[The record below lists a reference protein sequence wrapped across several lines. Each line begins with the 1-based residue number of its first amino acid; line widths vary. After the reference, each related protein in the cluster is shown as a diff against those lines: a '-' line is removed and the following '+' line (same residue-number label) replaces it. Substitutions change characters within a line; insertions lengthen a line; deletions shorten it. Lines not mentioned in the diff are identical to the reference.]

1 MENHQTMAVVSMIRH
16 NHQRRLENWLHRIED
31 RLIQS
36 HLISP
41 LQVKHSDML
50 TTWMEFQLMK
60 CTPHHPRI
68 ALDLKVPH
76 LWAIAGSQRLV
87 ERPTKYTIWMS
98 MQILGNPPVRLRH
111 LKLSLVPCLKANSQ
125 QWPRII
131 KESLEYLRE
140 ALKDKW
146 GMNKGNFPISVLMTN
161 GRKKMYTLSHH
172 LPKLEKKE
180 ESKSSH
186 LKNRLNPELISM
198 EARFTENKKTRLL
211 SRWIRIS
218 TELEPNL
225 PRDKVL
231 MPNLVKAEAESK
243 TSKTRTILR
252 GWALNSMVLL
262 DSKVG
267 GETPRLH
274 KKN

>member
-1 MENHQTMAVVSMIRH
+1 
-16 NHQRRLENWLHRIED
+16 
-31 RLIQS
+31 
-36 HLISP
+36 
-41 LQVKHSDML
+41 
-50 TTWMEFQLMK
+50 
-60 CTPHHPRI
+60 
-68 ALDLKVPH
+68 
-76 LWAIAGSQRLV
+76 
-87 ERPTKYTIWMS
+87 
-98 MQILGNPPVRLRH
+98 
-111 LKLSLVPCLKANSQ
+111 
-125 QWPRII
+125 
-131 KESLEYLRE
+131 
-140 ALKDKW
+140 
-146 GMNKGNFPISVLMTN
+146 
-161 GRKKMYTLSHH
+161 
-172 LPKLEKKE
+172 
-180 ESKSSH
+180 
-186 LKNRLNPELISM
+186 M

>member
-16 NHQRRLENWLHRIED
+16 KYQRRLENWLHRIED

-60 CTPHHPRI
+60 CTPHLPRI
-68 ALDLKVPH
+68 APDPKVPH

-98 MQILGNPPVRLRH
+98 IKILGNPPVRLRH

-125 QWPRII
+125 QWPRI

-161 GRKKMYTLSHH
+161 GRKKMCTLSHH
-172 LPKLEKKE
+172 LPKSENKKE

-186 LKNRLNPELISM
+186 LKNRLNPELM
-198 EARFTENKKTRLL
+198 EARFTENKKMRLL

-231 MPNLVKAEAESK
+231 MPKWVKAEAESK
-243 TSKTRTILR
+243 TSKTRLR
-252 GWALNSMVLL
+252 EWALNSMVLL
-262 DSKVG
+262 DFKAG